1 MSYLEFIGF
10 FGAFLTGIII
20 GLFGGGGSILA
31 VPIFVYLFKL
41 NPVIAT
47 SYSMFVVGF
56 SAAIGTLINIKKK
69 LIKYKTAFVFTLP
82 ALVSVFLTRH
92 YVIPNIP
99 DILLSFESFNITKKM
114 GLMLFFSLIIIMS
127 SVFMIKKP
135 TTVSASNLN
144 TRRNDS
150 YLLLIGLS
158 VGLLTGLVGAGGG
171 FIIVP
176 ALILFARL
184 TIKQAVATSLIIITF
199 NSLIGFSSDLSILEI
214 EWDFLML
221 FTALSISGIF
231 VGTYISNYVRESTL
245 KTNFARFMIVM
256 AVVIIFKELTS

>member
-10 FGAFLTGIII
+10 FGAFLTGIVI

-56 SAAIGTLINIKKK
+56 TAAIGTLINLKKK
-69 LIKYKTAFVFTLP
+69 LIEYKTAVIFTLP
-82 ALVSVFLTRH
+82 ALVSVSLTRRF
-92 YVIPNIP
+92 VIPNIP
-99 DILLSFESFNITKKM
+99 DVLLSFESFHITKEM
-114 GLMLFFSLIIIMS
+114 GLMLFFSSIIILS
-127 SVFMIKKP
+127 SVFMMKKSK
-135 TTVSASNLN
+135 TETVSNLN
-144 TRRNDS
+144 TKKS
-150 YLLLIGLS
+150 YVLLIFIGLG
-158 VGLLTGLVGAGGG
+158 VGVLTGLVGAGGG

-199 NSLIGFSSDLSILEI
+199 NSLIGFSSDVSFLKI

-221 FTALSISGIF
+221 FTALSILGIF

-245 KTNFARFMIVM
+245 KINFARFMIVM
-256 AVVIIFKELTS
+256 AAVIIFKELSS

>member
-10 FGAFLTGIII
+10 FGAFLTGIVI

-47 SYSMFVVGF
+47 SYSMFVVGS
-56 SAAIGTLINIKKK
+56 SAAIGTLINLKKK
-69 LIKYKTAFVFTLP
+69 LIEYKTALIFTLP
-82 ALVSVFLTRH
+82 ALVSVFLTRRF
-92 YVIPNIP
+92 VIPNIP
-99 DILLSFESFNITKKM
+99 DVLLSFESFDITKEM
-114 GLMLFFSLIIIMS
+114 GLMLFFSSIIMLS
-127 SVFMIKKP
+127 SVLVMKKSKTE
-135 TTVSASNLN
+135 TTTDLTSKK
-144 TRRNDS
+144 S
-150 YLLLIGLS
+150 YGLLIFIGLGIG
-158 VGLLTGLVGAGGG
+158 VMTGLVGAGGG

-176 ALILFARL
+176 ALVLFARL

-199 NSLIGFSSDLSILEI
+199 NSLIGFSSDLSILKI

-221 FTALSISGIF
+221 FTALSILGIF

-256 AVVIIFKELTS
+256 AVVIVFKELTS

>member
-10 FGAFLTGIII
+10 FGAFLTGIVI

-41 NPVIAT
+41 NPFIAT
-47 SYSMFVVGF
+47 SYSMFVVGS
-56 SAAIGTLINIKKK
+56 SAAIGTLINLKKK
-69 LIKYKTAFVFTLP
+69 LIEYKTAVIFTLP
-82 ALVSVFLTRH
+82 ALVSVSLTRRFL
-92 YVIPNIP
+92 IPNIP
-99 DILLSFESFNITKKM
+99 DVLMSVKSFDITKEM
-114 GLMLFFSLIIIMS
+114 GLMLFFSSILILS
-127 SVFMIKKP
+127 SVFLMKKSK
-135 TTVSASNLN
+135 TETVSNLN
-144 TRRNDS
+144 TKKKYR
-150 YLLLIGLS
+150 LLIFIGLG
-158 VGLLTGLVGAGGG
+158 VGVLTGLVGAGGG

-176 ALILFARL
+176 ALVLFARL

-199 NSLIGFSSDLSILEI
+199 NSLIGFTSDLSILKI

-221 FTALSISGIF
+221 FTALSILGIF

-256 AVVIIFKELTS
+256 AVVIVFKELTS

>member
-1 MSYLEFIGF
+1 MSYLESIGF
-10 FGAFLTGIII
+10 FGAFLTGIVI

-47 SYSMFVVGF
+47 SYSMFVVGS

-69 LIKYKTAFVFTLP
+69 LIEYKTAVVFTLP
-82 ALVSVFLTRH
+82 ALVSVFLTRRFL
-92 YVIPNIP
+92 IPNIP
-99 DILLSFESFNITKKM
+99 DTLLSFESFDITKEM
-114 GLMLFFSLIIIMS
+114 GLMLFFSSIIILS
-127 SVFMIKKP
+127 SILMIRNSLGVATKTTTKK
-135 TTVSASNLN
+135 N
-144 TRRNDS
+144 
-150 YLLLIGLS
+150 YGLLIFIGLG
-158 VGLLTGLVGAGGG
+158 VGVLTGLLGAGGG

-176 ALILFARL
+176 ALVMFARL
-184 TIKQAVATSLIIITF
+184 TIKQAVGTSLIIITF

>member
-1 MSYLEFIGF
+1 MSYLEFSGY

-56 SAAIGTLINIKKK
+56 SSAFGTLINIKKQ
-69 LIKYKTAFVFTLP
+69 LIEYKTAFIFIFP
-82 ALVSVFLTRH
+82 ALISVFLTRRFI
-92 YVIPNIP
+92 IPNLP
-99 DILLSFESFNITKKM
+99 DILLSIQSFVLTKEM
-114 GLMLFFSLIIIMS
+114 ALMLLFSVIILLS
-127 SVFMIKKP
+127 AVFMMKKP
-135 TTVSASNLN
+135 KTDIPQNLN
-144 TRRNDS
+144 PPKKYS
-150 YLLLIGLS
+150 LLVFIGLG

-176 ALILFARL
+176 SLVLFARL
-184 TIKQAVATSLIIITF
+184 TVKQAVATSMIIITF
-199 NSLIGFSSDLSILEI
+199 NSLIGFSADLSLIDIKWDFLVVFTTLSIL
-214 EWDFLML
+214 
-221 FTALSISGIF
+221 GIF

-245 KTNFARFMIVM
+245 KTNFSRFMILM
-256 AVVIIFKELTS
+256 AFVIILKEISS